1 MDTSTGF
8 SFAAGS
14 WIFHMQLSSA
24 MRIKDANGEI
34 GCSHSTHSANTFSSF
49 TTHFPTFVQY
59 NQWMHLACVFKLTAI
74 DFAYNDLFYSH
85 SVTLTTHVDP
95 QTDNDYF
102 SFGFPVSMPIS
113 FH

>member
-1 MDTSTGF
+1 
-8 SFAAGS
+8 
-14 WIFHMQLSSA
+14 MQLSSA